1 MSHRSTYK
9 YLDTGLPSLIVVH
22 IDRHR
27 IRCIFVGLVVRVL
40 LMLRGKTEN
49 VNESPKHCPF
59 FKISDPGSCCMI
71 ENGGH

>member
-1 MSHRSTYK
+1 MSHRSIYK

-40 LMLRGKTEN
+40 LMLRCKTENTN

-59 FKISDPGSCCMI
+59 LKLVTPVRAV
-71 ENGGH
+71 